1 MNSKSKNLTLSLE
14 DLKKKVRLVQDYPKK
29 GIIFK
34 DLGPLY
40 EDPLYFYSV
49 VEHFAVRIKQVVD
62 IVAST
67 EAQGFILG
75 GALAHRL
82 NSGFVQIRKKG
93 ELPGKTKRINFNMQ
107 YASTTLEIQE
117 GIFPKNKKVLIF
129 DDAIATGYTAKA
141 SKSLIESEGGIVVG
155 FAFVMELD
163 GLGGRNVLGDKNII
177 SLIHFSPEN
186 I

>member
-1 MNSKSKNLTLSLE
+1 MKKRNRILTLE
-14 DLKKKVRLVQDYPKK
+14 DLKKKIRLIPNYPKK
-29 GIIFK
+29 GITFK

-40 EDPLYFYSV
+40 EDSSCFYSV
-49 VEHFAVRIKQVVD
+49 VEHIAMRIKQPVD

-75 GALAHRL
+75 GALAQRL

-93 ELPGKTKRINFNMQ
+93 ELPGKTRRVDFDMQ

-117 GIFPKNKKVLIF
+117 GIFPKNKKILIF
-129 DDAIATGYTAKA
+129 DDAIATGYTARA
-141 SKSLIESEGGIVVG
+141 SKSLVESEGGVVVG

-163 GLGGRNVLGDKNII
+163 GLGGREVLGYSNII
-177 SLIHFSPEN
+177 SLIHFFPEE
-186 I
+186 